1 MLPGQIPIMNQP
13 VSLGDMTDDDLLTE
27 DLLDSLMDI
36 EGSDL
41 MEVLDHI
48 ELDDIP
54 DDLTDL
60 DPDRK
65 RKMTLRESVTEEG
78 KAVIKISEDKVETE
92 VQKDRTKSTKSRS
105 KSTKSTK
112 SNKSRKGSSKDKK
125 KATPPSRKFILGQM
139 ANVKEVGNNGG
150 QLWKFGLF
158 ASFCWCFDFFDL
170 QYFVTE
176 VILYHSKVK
185 LGSDN
190 SREVILRCL
199 ASRV

>member
-78 KAVIKISEDKVETE
+78 KAVIKISEDKPDKPVETE

-112 SNKSRKGSSKDKK
+112 SNKSRKGSNKDKK
-125 KATPPSRKFILGQM
+125 KPTPPSRKFILGQM

-150 QLWKFGLF
+150 QLWKYGLF
-158 ASFCWCFDFFDL
+158 SSFCWCFDFFDL

-176 VILYHSKVK
+176 VIFHHPKSQTRFR
-185 LGSDN
+185 SF
-190 SREVILRCL
+190 
-199 ASRV
+199 

>member
-54 DDLTDL
+54 DDLENL
-60 DPDRK
+60 DTDRK
-65 RKMTLRESVTEEG
+65 RKMTLRESVTEDG
-78 KAVIKISEDKVETE
+78 KAVIKISEEKAEEIADKNRT
-92 VQKDRTKSTKSRS
+92 KSTKSTKSRS

-125 KATPPSRKFILGQM
+125 KTAPPSRKFILGQM
-139 ANVKEVGNNGG
+139 SKVKEVGENGG
-150 QLWKFGLF
+150 QLWKYGLF
-158 ASFCWCFDFFDL
+158 SSFCWCFDFFDL

-176 VILYHSKVK
+176 VSLVTYY
-185 LGSDN
+185 
-190 SREVILRCL
+190 
-199 ASRV
+199 

>member
-27 DLLDSLMDI
+27 ELLDSLMDI

-48 ELDDIP
+48 DIDDIP
-54 DDLTDL
+54 EDLNDH
-60 DPDRK
+60 DRK

-78 KAVIKISEDKVETE
+78 KAVIKISEDKVENDA
-92 VQKDRTKSTKSRS
+92 QKDRTKSTKSTKSRS

-112 SNKSRKGSSKDKK
+112 SNKSRKESTKK
-125 KATPPSRKFILGQM
+125 KPTPPSRKFILGQM

-158 ASFCWCFDFFDL
+158 SSFCWCFDFFDM

-176 VILYHSKVK
+176 VILHHSRKQ
-185 LGSDN
+185 
-190 SREVILRCL
+190 ILFG
-199 ASRV
+199 

>member
-92 VQKDRTKSTKSRS
+92 AQKDRTKSTKSRS

-139 ANVKEVGNNGG
+139 ANVKEVGNNG
-150 QLWKFGLF
+150 
-158 ASFCWCFDFFDL
+158 
-170 QYFVTE
+170 
-176 VILYHSKVK
+176 
-185 LGSDN
+185 
-190 SREVILRCL
+190 
-199 ASRV
+199 